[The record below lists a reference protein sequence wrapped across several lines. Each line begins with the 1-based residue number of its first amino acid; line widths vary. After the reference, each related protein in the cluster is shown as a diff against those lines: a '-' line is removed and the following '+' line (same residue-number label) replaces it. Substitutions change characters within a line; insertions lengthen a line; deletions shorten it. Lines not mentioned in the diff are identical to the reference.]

1 MELERYEC
9 PSCDLSSQHPGECV
23 DCQATLIKVCRCAWC
38 VQWCSTNDYCEHCG
52 SVMVA
57 ANNFFA
63 ARVLKKQ
70 GINQFSISLDLDK
83 MDQQDLDS
91 YQKEFDDQKSIIKQ
105 ILDTV
110 KTCQELLYFDS
121 YCSEFSRRLIKSL
134 PLSEAELTKYKGIFN
149 GLPASTSDRL
159 IQLAATPECP
169 DLMQIAVLALVRCV
183 DLVMDSSQARQWYE
197 QVTDFAA
204 GESEYVFE
212 ALISLGHWRTQLA
225 PFFIEQYTGD
235 SGRKIY
241 NASYTKLHTADGLV
255 AQWMAVICART
266 EYFSQGKAPS
276 KTQKLVKKLLSKNLQ
291 SEEPDLRI
299 ASAML
304 LGDTAVLE
312 SYIDSKNPL
321 LRQVS
326 ISVLTRQGSDKI
338 IPIMAD
344 KDTSTFSII
353 IDVLLHNNDQH
364 SALSPSILQALVASI
379 QVHPMYVEQ
388 LLELL
393 GRQKE
398 FQEKI
403 IPYLIDQVLKSDHS
417 DPENIDL
424 LIAIFH
430 RCNTEHKDLLKP
442 VLLRISQDTVHLGA
456 LAKISSEL
464 EFGIEIANNINRVT
478 RKLLGQDEFKLFAV
492 PLAKIYQEQLDP
504 AYASGFMYLQFLT
517 EHLLHQMPAISD
529 DVYRLLGDDIS
540 ELLMLDRFADDNSK
554 FCFSP
559 DQCEACFGSLD
570 NFVHAV
576 SHILQQPGQY
586 QCEPWLFDA
595 LMNSCYEFRDAVSAN
610 VVAAQYFVNSLV
622 THADT
627 DESLRPLITQY
638 ISESS
643 GAGQSPLLSA
653 MSFDNVSDALLEIL
667 EKSSCEYVFP
677 RRLLIDLLQYY
688 ELDQRPEFI
697 ECIKTILV
705 NQCGRVPHYAY
716 ISYSY
721 LIKASMDTDQV
732 EMANSAA
739 EIFSF
744 MRDKALAYQSVK
756 DGVAYDIHD
765 LKAVV
770 ESFFESTR
778 DFVEQLAKVFSS
790 PSEQLIEVWLYDLL
804 INEHAIV
811 VELFANNSR
820 LTETLVLSLAQAL
833 LREKYTDDKIQRS
846 LECLAIYIEH
856 PECDKQIKNDTIN
869 TIKIARDTHQLS
881 RYTLSQIRQF
891 HAEIRK
897 HCVDVYKSE
906 KASSSTHTGAS
917 LSSMSMLLPGEAV
930 IKGFEVSDAWL
941 RQFSK
946 SLTESSISVLM
957 PVLGHFHNHGHELH
971 PLLDKNSQVRVKILN
986 GLIELLFTDSEHKD
1000 DFLSQ
1005 RLLAAEIINSI
1016 AFNTEDAP
1024 YCISRLRN
1032 KLLSSTAESRHEYI
1046 DRLISSLSEVKDSR
1060 SDVDKVSE
1068 DDPDFQL
1075 KRTGHVGN
1083 MSTKLSLPETI
1094 NISEYNR
1101 VIEDPQ
1107 VVNQIS
1113 HACELAA
1120 DGDFITSVKILKL
1133 ALHKTD
1139 CDKIYYLIAR
1149 VFIMHDLPDQATR
1162 YLQQCLVRNPSS
1174 FEALELY
1181 TRLQEI
1187 IYHDY
1192 LFAIELA
1199 TRILE
1204 LKPNSVST
1212 LTRLGSI
1219 SIRLGDYVSATR
1231 YIQQA
1236 MKVDPSSPDIYFQ
1249 LGEIL
1254 YHTQRTQEAIN
1265 NYKKSIA
1272 CGKRDGEVYTAVA
1285 RASLIVEDRDSAMR
1299 YYEMA
1304 TQIDDTCDESF
1315 CGLGRLFRKNKEYKS
1330 ADFYLSR
1337 AVELDEQNEHY
1348 AWELALNCKER
1359 GEKSRAFILFEFVA
1373 NSGKPNRKVYQEL
1386 AELCME
1392 KASWYEAQDYYEKA
1406 IVAQADNH
1414 QLYFLLAK
1422 SYAKT
1427 ESWGNAVGIL
1437 KRAIDIKPD
1446 FTEALRMSA
1455 NIYFNMERYS
1465 QAEEFY
1471 QRVLLLESDCQ
1482 TSRINLGRIFNVKND
1497 FRTAAEYLIA
1507 ALRKDNNNAVA
1518 HCYYATTLASIKEYK
1533 KSTKHFEK
1541 AVQLDP
1547 EYADAY
1553 VSLGNA
1559 YYHIENFDAAAKN
1572 YSKGAAIDPEV
1583 QGLDDN
1589 LSDLINHLQD
1599 PAKAE
1604 IELLLD
1610 ARSVKH

>member
-23 DCQATLIKVCRCAWC
+23 DCQVTLVKVCRCAWC
-38 VQWCSTNDYCEHCG
+38 VQWSSTNDYCEHCG

-63 ARVLKKQ
+63 ARVLRKQ
-70 GINQFSISLDLDK
+70 GVNQFSISLDLDK
-83 MDQQDLDS
+83 LDQQDLDT
-91 YQKEFDDQKSIIKQ
+91 YREEFVDQKSVVKQ

-110 KTCQELLYFDS
+110 KTCQELLFFDS
-121 YCSEFSRRLIKSL
+121 YCAEFSRRLIKSL
-134 PLSEAELTKYKGIFN
+134 PLSEADLTQYKEIFN
-149 GLPASTSDRL
+149 ELPASTSDRL
-159 IQLAATPECP
+159 MQLAATPECP
-169 DLMQIAVLALVRCV
+169 DIMQLAVLALVRCT

-204 GESEYVFE
+204 GDSEYVFE

-225 PFFIEQYTGD
+225 PFFIEQYTGEA
-235 SGRKIY
+235 GKKIY

-255 AQWMAVICART
+255 AQWMAVVCART

-276 KTQKLVKKLLSKNLQ
+276 RTKKLVNKLLSKSLQ
-291 SEEPDLRI
+291 SDDQDLRI

-304 LGDTAVLE
+304 LDDTVVLE
-312 SYIDSKNPL
+312 SYIDSDNAF

-338 IPIMAD
+338 IPIIAD
-344 KDTSTFSII
+344 KDVSTFSII
-353 IDVLLHNNDQH
+353 IDVLLHSNDH
-364 SALSPSILQALVASI
+364 NSALSPSILQALVASI
-379 QVHPMYVEQ
+379 ELHPIYVEQ

-393 GRQKE
+393 RRQKN
-398 FQEKI
+398 FHEKI
-403 IPYLIDQVLKSDHS
+403 VPDLIDQVLRSDHS
-417 DPENIDL
+417 DRENIDL
-424 LIAIFH
+424 FISLFH
-430 RCNTEHKDLLKP
+430 HCTLEHKDLLKP
-442 VLLRISQDTVHLGA
+442 VLVSISQDTLHLEA

-478 RKLLGQDEFKLFAV
+478 RKLLGQAEFKLYAV
-492 PLAKIYQEQLDP
+492 HLTKIYQEQLDP
-504 AYASGFMYLQFLT
+504 VYDSGFMYLQFLT
-517 EHLLHQMPAISD
+517 EHLLHPMPAISN
-529 DVYRLLGDDIS
+529 DVYQLLGEGIG
-540 ELLMLDRFADDNSK
+540 ELLMLNRFADDNSK

-576 SHILQQPGQY
+576 SYILQQPKKY
-586 QCEPWLFDA
+586 QCEPWLFDV

-627 DESLRPLITQY
+627 NKSLRPMITQY

-643 GAGQSPLLSA
+643 EAESPLLSSI
-653 MSFDNVSDALLEIL
+653 SFDNVSDTLLEIL
-667 EKSSCEYVFP
+667 EKSSQEYVFP
-677 RRLLIDLLQYY
+677 RRILVDLLQYY
-688 ELDQRPEFI
+688 EVDQRPQFV

-721 LIKASMDTDQV
+721 LIKASMDTDQI
-732 EMANSAA
+732 EMSNSAA

-744 MRDKALAYQSVK
+744 MRDKNLTYQSEK
-756 DGVAYDIHD
+756 DGVAYDIND
-765 LKAVV
+765 LSAVV
-770 ESFFESTR
+770 ECFFESTR
-778 DFVEQLAKVFSS
+778 DFIDQVAKVFAN
-790 PSEQLIEVWLYDLL
+790 PYEQLIESWLYDLL
-804 INEHAIV
+804 V
-811 VELFANNSR
+811 KDQKTVLELFASNSR
-820 LTETLVLSLAQAL
+820 LMATLVLSLAQAL
-833 LREKYTDDKIQRS
+833 LREKYTDDKIQKS
-846 LECLAIYIEH
+846 LECLAVFIEH
-856 PECDKQIKNDTIN
+856 SECCKQIKNDTIN
-869 TIKIARDTHQLS
+869 TIKIARETNQLA
-881 RYTLSQIRQF
+881 RYTLTQIGQF
-891 HAEIRK
+891 HSEIRK
-897 HCVDVYKSE
+897 HCVDVYKLE
-906 KASSSTHTGAS
+906 KENYLAKSGAS
-917 LSSMSMLLPGEAV
+917 GSSMTMLLPGEVA

-946 SLTESSISVLM
+946 SLIESSISVLM
-957 PVLGHFHNHGHELH
+957 PVLGHFHNHGHEFH
-971 PLLDKNSQVRVKILN
+971 PLLERNAQVRVTILN

-1005 RLLAAEIINSI
+1005 RLLASEIINSI
-1016 AFNTEDAP
+1016 AFNTEDAT

-1032 KLLSSTAESRHEYI
+1032 KLLSSTVESRHNEYI
-1046 DRLISSLSEVKDSR
+1046 DRLISSLSEVKDSN
-1060 SDVDKVSE
+1060 SEADKVSE
-1068 DDPDFQL
+1068 DDHDFEL

-1083 MSTKLSLPETI
+1083 MSAKLSLPDTI
-1094 NISEYNR
+1094 DISEYNN
-1101 VIEDPQ
+1101 IEDQ
-1107 VVNQIS
+1107 QIVNQIS
-1113 HACELAA
+1113 HACELAS

-1139 CDKIYYLIAR
+1139 CDTIYYLIAR

-1162 YLQQCLVRNPSS
+1162 YLQQCLVRNPSN

-1204 LKPNSVST
+1204 LKPDSVST

-1219 SIRLGDYVSATR
+1219 SIRLGDYASATR

-1254 YHTQRTQEAIN
+1254 YNTQRTREAIN
-1265 NYKKSIA
+1265 NYKKAIS
-1272 CGKRDGEVYTAVA
+1272 CGKRDGEVYTAIA
-1285 RASLIVEDRDSAMR
+1285 RASLMLDDRDSAMR
-1299 YYEMA
+1299 YYETA
-1304 TQIDDTCDESF
+1304 TQIDDACDEAF
-1315 CGLGRLFRKNKEYKS
+1315 YGFGRLFRENQEFKS

-1348 AWELALNCKER
+1348 AWELALNCKAR

-1373 NSGKPNRKVYQEL
+1373 NSGNPDRKVYQEL

-1414 QLYFLLAK
+1414 NLYFSLAK
-1422 SYAKT
+1422 SYGKT

-1437 KRAIDIKPD
+1437 KRAIDVKPD

-1465 QAEEFY
+1465 QAEEYY
-1471 QRVLLLESDCQ
+1471 QRVLVLDSECQ
-1482 TSRINLGRIFNVKND
+1482 TSRVNLGRIFNVKKD

-1541 AVQLDP
+1541 AVKLDP

-1559 YYHIENFDAAAKN
+1559 YYQIENFDAAAKN

-1589 LSDLINHLQD
+1589 LSDLISHLQD

-1610 ARSVKH
+1610 ALSVKH